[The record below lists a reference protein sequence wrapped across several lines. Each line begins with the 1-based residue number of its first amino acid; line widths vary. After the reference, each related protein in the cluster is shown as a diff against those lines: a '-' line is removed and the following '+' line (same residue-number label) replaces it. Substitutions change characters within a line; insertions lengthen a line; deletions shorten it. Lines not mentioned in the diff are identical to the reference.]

1 MIRVI
6 EFTTAE
12 QKQRGI
18 SGLDPIPLDA
28 IFVFRELTPGGYFH
42 TKDCQLFEI
51 AFLDS
56 DKRVLYF
63 AAMDPSKNQI
73 AIIPQTA
80 VVAVESALG
89 VISGLGFRELAS
101 LV

>member
-6 EFTTAE
+6 EFTTTE
-12 QKQRGI
+12 QKQKGI

-42 TKDCQLFEI
+42 GKDCQPFEI
-51 AFLDS
+51 TFLNDR
-56 DKRVLYF
+56 KQPLYF

-73 AIIPQTA
+73 AIIPPGA
-80 VVAVESALG
+80 VVAVESAIG